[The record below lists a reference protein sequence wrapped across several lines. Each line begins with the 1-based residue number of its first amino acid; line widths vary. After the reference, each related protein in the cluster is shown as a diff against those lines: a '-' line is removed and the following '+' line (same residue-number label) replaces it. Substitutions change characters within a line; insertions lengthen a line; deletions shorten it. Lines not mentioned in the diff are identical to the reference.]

1 MRETVEA
8 ESALFWDFLEV
19 GLEDFGLVD
28 LEDVFQN
35 VVEKIGVG
43 KRNAEKRGEV
53 AERHE
58 GGVVAA
64 AEGERIGRREDRPTM
79 MTGVKD
85 KRQQRFFHARNGLCW
100 KKTPDWRGDRR

>member
-8 ESALFWDFLEV
+8 ESALFGDFLEV

-28 LEDVFQN
+28 LENVFQN

-85 KRQQRFFHARNGLCW
+85 KRQRRFRMRWSPCL
-100 KKTPDWRGDRR
+100 P

>member
-8 ESALFWDFLEV
+8 KPALFWDFLEV

-28 LEDVFQN
+28 LENVFEN
-35 VVEKIGVG
+35 VVEEIGVG
-43 KRNAEKRGEV
+43 EGNAEKRGEV

-64 AEGERIGRREDRPTM
+64 AESEGIGRREDSPTM

-85 KRQQRFFHARNGLCW
+85 KRQRRFRMRWSPCL
-100 KKTPDWRGDRR
+100 P